1 MFYPVQQNGQWDKA
15 KCILGQTFVSKVN
28 YTLLVFKESHNKLL
42 SYFHFSL
49 WAKVWAQMDQIA
61 QIGPWQLIF
70 LKKHRGNFKNDHIP
84 KGHPCVAV

>member
-42 SYFHFSL
+42 SYFYFSL
-49 WAKVWAQMDQIA
+49 WANVWAQID
-61 QIGPWQLIF
+61 GPDGPDSPD
-70 LKKHRGNFKNDHIP
+70 RP
-84 KGHPCVAV
+84 VAVN